1 MPRRVVIHPG
11 FHKTGTTTIQGT
23 LRLNRPLLK
32 PYLRS
37 VMKAGLQDCCSSARG
52 YSTWRDPI
60 SRNKFYNRFQTA
72 LQGIAPMPKRVLVL
86 SSEELS
92 GHLPGR
98 DGLPDYSAALELV
111 HDMTELVAQVM
122 PEAELIYYYS
132 TRAAEPWLRSAYWQH
147 VRASSM
153 TLDFED
159 YQREFQASANLD
171 GVVDAVS
178 DSVDVRVE
186 RGRLEDTAGLP
197 AGPATS
203 LLDLCD
209 VPRDVQARMQLE
221 TRNANLGPDVL
232 ATLLNINR
240 TIHDPDE
247 RIATKKAIL
256 DEAEGNAH
264 DG

>member
-1 MPRRVVIHPG
+1 MP
-11 FHKTGTTTIQGT
+11 F
-23 LRLNRPLLK
+23 
-32 PYLRS
+32 
-37 VMKAGLQDCCSSARG
+37 
-52 YSTWRDPI
+52 
-60 SRNKFYNRFQTA
+60 
-72 LQGIAPMPKRVLVL
+72 
-86 SSEELS
+86 
-92 GHLPGR
+92 
-98 DGLPDYSAALELV
+98 
-111 HDMTELVAQVM
+111 
-122 PEAELIYYYS
+122 
-132 TRAAEPWLRSAYWQH
+132 
-147 VRASSM
+147 
-153 TLDFED
+153 
-159 YQREFQASANLD
+159 
-171 GVVDAVS
+171 

-247 RIATKKAIL
+247 RIVTKKAIL